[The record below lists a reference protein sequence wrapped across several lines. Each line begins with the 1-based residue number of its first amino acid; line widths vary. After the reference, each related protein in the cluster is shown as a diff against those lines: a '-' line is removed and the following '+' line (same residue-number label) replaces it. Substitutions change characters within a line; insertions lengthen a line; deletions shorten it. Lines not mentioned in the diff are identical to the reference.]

1 MCRCRCRG
9 TQHGSKAGLPVPRF
23 ISAVHFRNWEA
34 AAEEVLIS
42 DWEKHE
48 QRRANVLDKMMR
60 TGRDDLGSVSD
71 RRSGQD
77 RGADSRVWPVTH

>member
-1 MCRCRCRG
+1 MRNCGCVG
-9 TQHGSKAGLPVPRF
+9 VGVVGLNMGVKQVLTVPRF

-71 RRSGQD
+71 RRSGQGP
-77 RGADSRVWPVTH
+77 RR

>member
-1 MCRCRCRG
+1 MRNCGCVG
-9 TQHGSKAGLPVPRF
+9 VGVVAQHGSAAGLPVPRF

-34 AAEEVLIS
+34 AAEEVLIP

-71 RRSGQD
+71 RLSGQGP
-77 RGADSRVWPVTH
+77 RR